1 VTEQVEGQEAPY
13 TITFKGGAGFEA
25 PWLVVRAQSAEDAV
39 ALMAEAKVADLPKL
53 IGEYAADFRASQ
65 TGAAPAQSAGG
76 ARTSG
81 SPSRS
86 GRTSTTGRQ
95 SATRGAAPQ
104 NNNQQ
109 QDVEYHPEGVTCGA
123 CGETVVY
130 KKIEKGNRSFELWT
144 CPNQRQRND
153 GHHSEFIN

>member
-1 VTEQVEGQEAPY
+1 MSEQDEFQGPAVPIK
-13 TITFKGGAGFEA
+13 ITLKGGAGYEA
-25 PWLVVRAQSAEDAV
+25 PWIVFSAESAEDAV
-39 ALMAEAKVADLPKL
+39 ALLAESEVADLPKL
-53 IGEYAADFRASQ
+53 VAEYSASFREKAGS
-65 TGAAPAQSAGG
+65 APAQSAGG

-104 NNNQQ
+104 SQQ
-109 QDVEYHPEGVTCGA
+109 DDVEYHPEGVTCGA
-123 CGETVVY
+123 CGEVVIY
-130 KKIEKGNRSFELWT
+130 KKINKGQRSFELWT

>member
-1 VTEQVEGQEAPY
+1 VSDENFEGPEAPY
-13 TITFKGGAGFEA
+13 TITLKGGAGFES
-25 PWLVVRAQSAEDAV
+25 PWLVVRAASAEDAV
-39 ALMAEAKVADLPKL
+39 ALLAEATMNELPEK
-53 IGEYAADFRASQ
+53 IAEFAGDFRAKA
-65 TGAAPAQSAGG
+65 GAAPAQSAGG
-76 ARTSG
+76 DRTSD

-95 SATRGAAPQ
+95 SAPRGAAPQ
-104 NNNQQ
+104 SSNQGG
-109 QDVEYHPEGVTCGA
+109 DVEYHPEGLACGS

-130 KKIEKGNRSFELWT
+130 KKIQKGNRSFELWT